1 MRFRLILAAMGL
13 AVCASAVQA
22 EVKTETVEY
31 KYDGK
36 TFKGM
41 IAYDDAIQGKRPGV
55 LVVHEIWGLNDYV
68 KDRAKQLAKLG
79 YVAFAGDLF
88 GDGVVTTHPQ
98 EAMKMGT
105 EVRKN
110 REAWVGR
117 AKAALKVLSE
127 NDKVDPKRLA
137 AIGYCFGGST
147 AMVLAF
153 DGTPL
158 SAIASF
164 HGAIVVPT
172 PAEAKAIK
180 CKMLICH
187 GADDKFIKQETID
200 EFKKVL
206 TENKVDFQFEAYPGV
221 VHSFTV
227 PGSEKA
233 GIPGLKYDEKADKQS
248 WESMKKLFAEVFEK
262 K

>member
-1 MRFRLILAAMGL
+1 MRKFVMIAAVLAGTAAAGR
-13 AVCASAVQA
+13 A

-36 TFKGM
+36 TYKGF
-41 IAYDDAIQGKRPGV
+41 IAFDDAAKDKRPGV

-68 KDRAKQLAKLG
+68 KDRAKQLAALG

-88 GDGVVTTHPQ
+88 GDGVVTVHPE

-110 REAWVGR
+110 KEAWLGR
-117 AKAALKVLSE
+117 AKASLKVLS
-127 NDKVDPKRLA
+127 DHPKVDPKKLA

-147 AMVLAF
+147 AQVLAF
-153 DGTPL
+153 DGVDLAATV
-158 SAIASF
+158 SF

-172 PAEAKAIK
+172 ADQAKAVK
-180 CKMLICH
+180 GKMLICH
-187 GADDKFIKQETID
+187 GADDAFIKKETID
-200 EFKKVL
+200 EFQKVL
-206 TENKVDFQFEAYPGV
+206 KDNKVDFTFEAYPGV

-227 PGSEKA
+227 PDAEKA
-233 GIPGLKYDEKADKQS
+233 GIKGLKYDAAADKKS
-248 WESMKKLFAEVFEK
+248 WESMKKLFADVFAK
-262 K
+262 